1 MSRIISTC
9 KHVSFPRFHQL
20 IFIQTVPYETMTSI
34 TITYDL
40 VLVLRRPEKCSD
52 GKFPLLVRISDN
64 RQAVLSQKPIQLPL
78 WHFLIITL
86 CILWIMKWNLK
97 ATWLILRLVM
107 IDLRRRLVPLIL
119 TILMTSVVNG
129 CIRRTL
135 AEFDSHFLYLKRV
148 WLFDKTTIGLS
159 WDFS

>member
-1 MSRIISTC
+1 
-9 KHVSFPRFHQL
+9 
-20 IFIQTVPYETMTSI
+20 
-34 TITYDL
+34 
-40 VLVLRRPEKCSD
+40 
-52 GKFPLLVRISDN
+52 
-64 RQAVLSQKPIQLPL
+64 
-78 WHFLIITL
+78 
-86 CILWIMKWNLK
+86 
-97 ATWLILRLVM
+97 
-107 IDLRRRLVPLIL
+107 LIL